1 MRRTHSPEKAPSRSA
16 PVHPTAGAGSKSPIT
31 VRESLQ
37 KSGIV
42 SSSHFSPP
50 KERLA
55 PASGSRLSTHLR
67 NGMEDGS
74 ILNPNPVKAHDSGCG
89 FRVRHTSASSTISRR
104 LEEHARKGW
113 RLQVFS
119 FQHRES
125 SAVR

>member
-1 MRRTHSPEKAPSRSA
+1 MRRTHLPEKAPSRSA
-16 PVHPTAGAGSKSPIT
+16 PVHPTAGSGSKSPIT

-50 KERLA
+50 KERSA

-89 FRVRHTSASSTISRR
+89 FPCRKKLKVDQAVVYGPISYAVAILAPFLFRR
-104 LEEHARKGW
+104 KSGR
-113 RLQVFS
+113 
-119 FQHRES
+119 
-125 SAVR
+125 

>member
-55 PASGSRLSTHLR
+55 PASGSRLSTHFR

-89 FRVRHTSASSTISRR
+89 FPC
-104 LEEHARKGW
+104 RKILLYNPAAICKFGNQAAKCG
-113 RLQVFS
+113 RFGGLLYMT
-119 FQHRES
+119 
-125 SAVR
+125 